1 MYLLIQFTNKLD
13 DNLKLN
19 ERNENVNAKAIK
31 TRLKDKN
38 NLSFIVSQYD
48 TFYDCFDKQQLF
60 LVCIY
65 NLRKK

>member
-31 TRLKDKN
+31 TRLNRLKKSIVHC
-38 NLSFIVSQYD
+38 LSV
-48 TFYDCFDKQQLF
+48 
-60 LVCIY
+60 
-65 NLRKK
+65 